1 MNLFDTTGELP
12 KLGYRLQRLE
22 VYNWGTFDQRVW
34 SFELG
39 GEAALLTGDVGSGK
53 STLVDAILTLLVPP
67 RKVTYNKAAD
77 ADARERDLASYV
89 LGYYAQRRTADG
101 GGRPLALRDRSQYSV
116 ILGIFADENFGKTMT
131 LAQVFW
137 FRDESIRYPSR
148 FYVVANKELHICD
161 AFSKIGP
168 DMRRFKKELS
178 SQEGLE
184 VFDDYPAYARVFRRA
199 FGLHQEQAMELFQQT
214 VSMKK
219 VDSLTDFVRQSM
231 LDVPD
236 TDAYVENL
244 LHHYHDLEAAHQ
256 SVLQARSQQELLKPL
271 VEDGMVYR
279 RLQRRRQE
287 LIDMREVLP
296 AWLAGMACEALS
308 KKAESLQQ
316 EQAARQ
322 REFDDEQRRQE
333 ALEQEFLTAS
343 QALAQHGG
351 QRLSEL
357 VGRIRL
363 AEAALAAREE
373 AAAKYGEALSSAGV
387 TGCRL
392 PQSLE
397 EFAENR
403 EKITALRQAAEQRL
417 DEIGDERATARS
429 NEAEMKKR
437 AETLATELTS
447 LRGRQSN
454 IPHEYVRLRE
464 QLAESLN
471 LAPSEMPF
479 VGELLEVRED
489 EQEWEG
495 ALERLLHSFGLSLIV
510 PQTHYGEVANW
521 LERHP
526 LHLKLV
532 YYCVDELVQ
541 ENLPEVPQDAACSKL
556 NLREDS
562 SYANWLQAELA
573 RRFAH
578 TCVEEMKEF
587 RHARFAL
594 TKAGQIKTGG
604 RRHEKDD
611 RRDIGDRSRYI
622 LGFSN
627 QRKVQALEAEQLDL
641 QEEERYFHQAAQ
653 KLKREER
660 DIQGKL
666 RQFDRLTAVTD
677 FDAIDTEPLRK
688 SLGALREE
696 RRQLEQGNEDY
707 RLQQQRVQ
715 DLQERRAA
723 QQKKMYLLRDA
734 LTRGAQS
741 LQDLSGRMQAAK
753 ASRDAVPSTKW
764 QAISP
769 LLERDRPDKS
779 GDAQSGRDLRMAYEA
794 WLKKHLERADE
805 ELAARSSRMVSQMA
819 LFRERY
825 PQAGRDLAVT
835 PEALRDYEAI
845 LERLQADDLPRFESR
860 FRALLRENTIKQMT
874 LFRAHLEA
882 AARDIEERI
891 ARINTS
897 LYDIDYN
904 PGRYIQMECVQAAD
918 ERVRSF
924 RMDLA
929 ACTDA
934 ESEHPDEAA
943 AYGEQQFQKVSA
955 MVQRLEG
962 RPGHTGEDLAW
973 RRHVTDVRN
982 WFAFAAAEHW
992 REDDSEYEHYTDSGG
1007 KSGGQKEKLAYTIL
1021 AASIV
1026 YNFGIEGK
1034 HAGEQSFRFVAID
1047 EAFLKSSDEAAAFGL
1062 ELFRKLDLQL
1072 LVVTPLL
1079 KLATI
1084 EPYVRHVG
1092 FVYFH
1097 DDEHR
1102 SYLQNLSIEELRAQQ
1117 DDPQPANNND
1127 E

>member
-1 MNLFDTTGELP
+1 MNLFDTSGELP

-34 SFELG
+34 SFELD

-89 LGYYAQRRTADG
+89 FGYYAQRRTEDG

-148 FYVVANKELHICD
+148 FYVTADRELHICD
-161 AFSKIGP
+161 AFSRIGS
-168 DMRRFKKELS
+168 DMRRFKKGLS
-178 SQEGLE
+178 LQDGLE

-256 SVLQARSQQELLKPL
+256 SVLQARRQQELLKPL
-271 VEDGMVYR
+271 VEDGMAYR

-287 LIDMREVLP
+287 LVDMREVLP

-308 KKAESLQQ
+308 QQADTLRQ
-316 EQAARQ
+316 EQTARQ
-322 REFDDEQRRQE
+322 QEFDDEQQRQA
-333 ALEQEFLTAS
+333 ALEQEFLLAN

-351 QRLSEL
+351 QRQSEL
-357 VGRIRL
+357 TGRIKL
-363 AEAALAAREE
+363 EEASLAAREE
-373 AAAKYGEALSSAGV
+373 KAAHYAEALAAAGE
-387 TGCRL
+387 TGCYL
-392 PQSLE
+392 PKTPE
-397 EFAENR
+397 GFAHNQE
-403 EKITALRQAAEQRL
+403 TLAALRQDDEQRL
-417 DEIGDERATARS
+417 DELGDERATARS
-429 NEAEMKKR
+429 NEAETKKR
-437 AETLATELTS
+437 EAGLVTELDS

-479 VGELLEVRED
+479 VGELLEVREE

-495 ALERLLHSFGLSLIV
+495 ALERLLHSFGLALIV

-521 LERHP
+521 LESHP
-526 LHLKLV
+526 LHLRLV

-541 ENLPEVPQDAACSKL
+541 ESLPEVPADAACSKL

-562 SYANWLQAELA
+562 PYVSWLQAELA

-578 TCVEEMKEF
+578 ICVEEMKEF
-587 RHARFAL
+587 RRARFAL

-611 RRDIGDRSRYI
+611 RCDIGDRSRYI

-627 QRKVQALEAEQLDL
+627 QRKVQALEAERLDL
-641 QEEERYFHQAAQ
+641 QEEAQYFHQAAQ
-653 KLKREER
+653 RLKREEKS
-660 DIQGKL
+660 IQGKL
-666 RQFDRLTAVTD
+666 RQIDRLLAVTA
-677 FDAIDTEPLRK
+677 FEQIDTKPLRE
-688 SLGALREE
+688 SLAALREE

-715 DLQERRAA
+715 KLQQRRDA

-734 LTRGAQS
+734 LTRSSQR
-741 LQDLSGRMQAAK
+741 LQALEEKMRSARARQE
-753 ASRDAVPSTKW
+753 AVPAETW
-764 QAISP
+764 QSICP
-769 LLERDRPDKS
+769 LLERDRPDRR
-779 GDAQSGRDLRMAYEA
+779 GDASPREDLRTAYEH
-794 WLKKHLERADE
+794 WLQKHLEHTE
-805 ELAARSSRMVSQMA
+805 KELSARGSRMVSQMA
-819 LFRERY
+819 LFCERY
-825 PQAGRDLAVT
+825 PQEGRDLAVT

-891 ARINTS
+891 ERINAS

-904 PGRYIQMECVQAAD
+904 PGRYIQMECVQTAD

-924 RMDLA
+924 RMELA

-934 ESEHPDEAA
+934 EAEQPEGADE
-943 AYGEQQFQKVSA
+943 AYGEQQFQAVSA

-973 RRHVTDVRN
+973 RHHVTDVRN

-1079 KLATI
+1079 KLVTI

-1102 SYLQNLSIEELRAQQ
+1102 SYLQNLSLEELSAQQ
-1117 DDPQPANNND
+1117 AASESKPV
-1127 E
+1127 

>member
-89 LGYYAQRRTADG
+89 LGYYAQRRTEDG

-148 FYVVANKELHICD
+148 FYVTANKELHICD
-161 AFSKIGP
+161 AFSQIGP

-178 SQEGLE
+178 SQEGVE

-271 VEDGMVYR
+271 IEDGMVYR
-279 RLQRRRQE
+279 RLHRRRQE

-296 AWLAGMACEALS
+296 AWLAGMACEALA
-308 KKAESLQQ
+308 KKADGLQK
-316 EQAARQ
+316 EQVVRQ
-322 REFDDEQRRQE
+322 REFDDEQQRQA

-357 VGRIRL
+357 VGRIKL
-363 AEAALAAREE
+363 AEAGLAAREE
-373 AAAKYGEALSSAGV
+373 AAAQYGEALASAGK
-387 TGCRL
+387 TGCQI
-392 PQSLE
+392 PHSPE
-397 EFAENR
+397 EFTDNR
-403 EKITALRQAAEQRL
+403 EKIASLRQDAEQRL

-437 AETLATELTS
+437 EERLVTELTS

-464 QLAESLN
+464 KLAESLN

-479 VGELLEVRED
+479 AGELLEVRED
-489 EQEWEG
+489 ELEWEG
-495 ALERLLHSFGLSLIV
+495 ALERLLHSFGLALIV

-521 LERHP
+521 LERHS
-526 LHLKLV
+526 LHVKLV

-541 ENLPEVPQDAACSKL
+541 EKLPDVTADAACSKL

-562 SYANWLQAELA
+562 PYMGWLQAELA

-587 RHARFAL
+587 RRARFAL

-611 RRDIGDRSRYI
+611 RCDIGDRSRYI

-653 KLKREER
+653 KLKREEKE
-660 DIQGKL
+660 IQGKL
-666 RQFDRLTAVTD
+666 RQFDRLAAVAA
-677 FDAIDTEPLRK
+677 FEQIDTEPLRK
-688 SLGALREE
+688 SLAALHEE

-715 DLQERRAA
+715 DLQERRTA

-741 LQDLSGRMQAAK
+741 LQELSGRIGQANA
-753 ASRDAVPSTKW
+753 RREAVPIEKW

-769 LLERDRPDKS
+769 LLERDRPNKNGKQD
-779 GDAQSGRDLRMAYEA
+779 GENLRVAYER
-794 WLKKHLERADE
+794 WIQDHLERADE

-825 PQAGRDLAVT
+825 PQEGRDLAVT

-845 LERLQADDLPRFESR
+845 LERLQTDDLPRFESR

-891 ARINTS
+891 ERINTS

-924 RMDLA
+924 RMELA

-934 ESEHPDEAA
+934 EAEQPEGTD

-1026 YNFGIEGK
+1026 YNFGVEGK

-1102 SYLQNLSIEELRAQQ
+1102 SYLQNLSLEELRQEQAE
-1117 DDPQPANNND
+1117 N
-1127 E
+1127 